1 MKVQH
6 LIKQLEQMP
15 WDAEVI
21 GVMSDEVGVGW
32 NEEQAFFFVP
42 ECAGYKADVFFDNKN
57 KQAVIELG

>member
-15 WDAEVI
+15 WDAEVV
-21 GVMSDEVGVGW
+21 GVMADEVEQVGSFW
-32 NEEQAFFFVP
+32 FTVP
-42 ECAGYKADVFFDNKN
+42 EGAGYKADVFFDNKN